1 MKQVWPQT
9 ARALTAR
16 ADSSPCLDRGM
27 NVVVYVGGTESPQ
40 IGCFMGGQG
49 AKARSIAFDGST
61 PTLRSAPSGGNTV
74 PDVVYPIAFAWANS
88 QSAGISFGETSPTI
102 KAANGGCP
110 ATVYPINTM
119 VATRGGKDDM
129 RTCFG
134 IGEPNDPQFTISAAH
149 SHGVCYERQND
160 SE

>member
-27 NVVVYVGGTESPQ
+27 NVVVIVGAESPQ

-49 AKARSIAFDGST
+49 AKARSIAYHDDGTT
-61 PTLRSAPSGGNTV
+61 PTLKSALSGGNTA
-74 PDVVYPIAFAWANS
+74 PTVVYPINL
-88 QSAGISFGETSPTI
+88 
-102 KAANGGCP
+102 
-110 ATVYPINTM
+110 M